1 MSLPNHSLSDAN
13 GQSGRGDDD
22 GYGGDPDRSG
32 PGEPANES
40 SSDGSSCDS
49 SNDDSSCG
57 SSYDDSSCGSSCDD
71 SSCGSS
77 CDSSSCDSSCDGGSS
92 CNGSLGGSSY
102 QSTLTDF
109 SYQSTLTDFSYQSTL
124 TDFSYQSTL
133 TDFSYHSI
141 PSCYTC
147 PGSPGGHSSNHND
160 YNGHLSNGTNGS
172 YPVHSDLEDHDNCS
186 NGSQDQGLKDIHIDE
201 EVKLAISMALER
213 FLQGHQKEME
223 FPSSFTSSQ
232 RTFVHQLS
240 RSFGFISKSKGK
252 GASRFVT
259 VKKKDGSELAPKLM
273 TCNLTSSSILTI
285 KSLIQRFPVTNKE
298 RSDLLPKSERGNI
311 FTIET
316 ENREMS
322 KTSGRLNTGIP
333 QVPGKREESEF
344 DSFRYSLPVFEKQQE
359 IVQMIRDNRVTL
371 IVGETGSGKTTQIPQ
386 FLLDDCYTQKVPCRI
401 FCTQP
406 RRLTAIAVA
415 ERVAAERR
423 EKIGQTVGYQIRLE
437 SRVSPK
443 TLLTFCTNGV
453 LLRTLMSG
461 DTTLSTVTHIIV
473 DEVHERDRF
482 SDFLL
487 IKLKEVL
494 LKCANLKLV
503 LSSAALDVNLFIKY
517 FGSCP
522 VLHIPGKPFEVKEF
536 FLEDV
541 LISTGYKNNDMLN
554 YTKEK
559 QREEKQQAVLSE
571 WLSARVTANPE
582 SLRKRGTSDVTEECE
597 HFDEDDDDDEVIISQ
612 VVEKDATCL
621 DPWLIKEMDDCL
633 SDIWLN
639 KDMSAFARVFHLIL
653 TENVSVDYR
662 HSGSSVTALMIAA
675 GRGFVSQL
683 EQLISMGANIH
694 NKAANGWMAVDWAKH
709 FGHAEIVDFLE
720 SYSVSLG
727 FGNLDEHSLVLK
739 NGSDLKVEERDIL
752 KSYHHSV
759 DDEKVD
765 LDLIMHLLFNIC
777 RSGDTG
783 AVLIFLPAYEEIV
796 KLKDRIL
803 FDDKR
808 FADYSHRFHILM
820 LHSNMQAT
828 DQKRVL
834 KSPSTGVRKIIL
846 STNIAE
852 TSITINDVAF
862 VIDSGKMKEKSYDAM
877 NCVTILKMVWIS
889 KASALQRKGRAGR
902 SRPGICFRLY
912 SRLRYQSMSD
922 FQTPELLRMP
932 VQELCLH
939 TKLLAPI
946 NCSIAEFLMNA
957 PDSPSTLMIKNAVQV
972 LMAIDAMDNW
982 EDLTEL
988 GCHLA
993 DLPVEPRL
1001 GKMVLCS
1008 IVLKCLDPIL
1018 TIACTLAY
1026 RDPFLLPNKASQ
1038 RRAAML
1044 SRKHFSA
1051 EAFSD
1056 HMVLLRAFQAWQKS
1070 RADGWERAFCAK
1082 HFLSQAAL
1090 EIIIGMR
1097 TQLLGQLRASGF
1109 VRARGLGD
1117 IRDVNT
1123 NSENW
1128 AVVKAALVTGMY
1140 PNVVHVDK
1148 TCMELIG
1155 AKEKKFRFHP
1165 NSVLSQAQY
1174 KKIPPANGHVVS
1186 VQALPT
1192 DWLIFDEVT
1201 RACKIASISCC
1212 TAVTPITITLFSG
1225 PMRLASNALQ
1235 EPLPFAGTLSN
1246 DNSSDSESEDR
1257 STAALASLRL
1267 DEWLNF
1273 KMDPEVANLLL
1284 QLRQKWQ
1291 SLFLRRIRVPAKPW
1305 SQIDELTLKA
1315 IIAVI
1320 TTEEQAAGLQQPI
1333 GIGQRPRPI
1342 SSDDLPMTLWQ
1353 SNNYNLNSGDEFSD
1367 ESSPPES
1374 LTLNHKQSSDDQS
1387 DHCFQKPTNTCSF
1400 LSPFGSP
1407 PSTNMVSVS
1416 ASAQSKLPVRYFIMK
1431 SNNSRNLKISQ
1442 QKGVWSTTPVNEGK
1456 LNEAFFDSSAVFLV
1470 YSVQGSGHFQGFSR
1484 MTSEIGQEKSED
1496 CGLPDLGGMFTVD
1509 WIRKEKLPFQQTSH
1523 LVNPW
1528 NENKNVQISHDG
1540 QELEPQVGEQ
1550 LLKLWDHIPVEE
1562 EK

>member
-1 MSLPNHSLSDAN
+1 MSRPYHPCSDAN
-13 GQSGRGDDD
+13 GRPGRGHN
-22 GYGGDPDRSG
+22 DRVGFRGQGG
-32 PGEPANES
+32 PGEPASGFSNDDDS
-40 SSDGSSCDS
+40 SVSSYDGSSC
-49 SNDDSSCG
+49 CV
-57 SSYDDSSCGSSCDD
+57 SCDGSALD
-71 SSCGSS
+71 SGSGGV
-77 CDSSSCDSSCDGGSS
+77 SSCDGSLFDFS
-92 CNGSLGGSSY
+92 LDGSLGGSSY
-102 QSTLTDF
+102 CGSPDGY
-109 SYQSTLTDFSYQSTL
+109 SYQSSLS
-124 TDFSYQSTL
+124 
-133 TDFSYHSI
+133 DFSYHSS
-141 PSCYTC
+141 PGGYSY
-147 PGSPGGHSSNHND
+147 PGSPVGHGNHSE
-160 YNGHLSNGTNGS
+160 YNGHLANGTYGGYPLDNGFEDYDYYS
-172 YPVHSDLEDHDNCS
+172 YCS
-186 NGSQDQGLKDIHIDE
+186 RAQGLKDIHVDE
-201 EVKLAISMALER
+201 EVKIAINVALER
-213 FLQGHQKEME
+213 FLQGDQKEME
-223 FPSSFTSSQ
+223 FPTSFTSSQ

-240 RSFGFISKSKGK
+240 RSFGFISRSKGK
-252 GASRFVT
+252 GASRFIT
-259 VKKKDGSELAPKLM
+259 VKKKDGSELVPAVM
-273 TCNLTSSSILTI
+273 TCNLTSSSTLTI
-285 KSLIQRFPVTNKE
+285 KSLIQRFPVTNRE

-311 FTIET
+311 FAIET

-322 KTSGRLNTGIP
+322 KTSGRLNSGIP
-333 QVPGKREESEF
+333 QVPGKREQSEF

-359 IVQMIRDNRVTL
+359 IIQMIRDNRVTL

-386 FLLDDCYTQKVPCRI
+386 FLLDDSYTQKVPCRI

-494 LKCANLKLV
+494 LKRTNLKLI

-536 FLEDV
+536 FLEDI
-541 LISTGYKNNDMLN
+541 LISTGYKNKGMLN
-554 YTKEK
+554 YNKEK
-559 QREEKQQAVLSE
+559 QREEKQQAMLSE
-571 WLSARVTANPE
+571 WLSAKVTTNPE
-582 SLRKRGTSDVTEECE
+582 SPRKRCTSDVTEDCE
-597 HFDEDDDDDEVIISQ
+597 HFNDEEVDDYDNGVIFSK
-612 VVEKDATCL
+612 VVEKDSACL
-621 DPWLIKEMDDCL
+621 EPWLIKEMDDCL

-639 KDMSAFARVFHLIL
+639 KDRGAFDRVFHLIL

-662 HSGSSVTALMIAA
+662 HSGTSVTALMIAA
-675 GRGFVSQL
+675 GRGFISQL
-683 EQLISMGANIH
+683 EQLIRLGANIH
-694 NKAANGWMAVDWAKH
+694 NKAANGWMAIDWAKH
-709 FGHAEIVDFLE
+709 FGHAEIVDVLE
-720 SYSVSLG
+720 SYSISLG

-739 NGSDLKVEERDIL
+739 NGNDLKLEARDLL

-777 RSGDTG
+777 RGDDTG
-783 AVLIFLPAYEEIV
+783 AILIFLPAYDEIV

-808 FADYSHRFHILM
+808 FADYSHRFHIFM

-834 KSPSTGVRKIIL
+834 KSPSTGIRKIIL

-902 SRPGICFRLY
+902 SRPGVCFRLY

-957 PDSPSTLMIKNAVQV
+957 PESPSTLMIKNAVQV
-972 LMAIDAMDNW
+972 LMTIDAMDNW

-988 GCHLA
+988 GYHLA

-1001 GKMVLCS
+1001 GKMVLCAV
-1008 IVLKCLDPIL
+1008 VLKCLDPIL

-1038 RRAAML
+1038 RRAVML
-1044 SRKHFSA
+1044 TRKRFSA
-1051 EAFSD
+1051 GTFSD
-1056 HMVLLRAFQAWQKS
+1056 HMALLRAFQAWQKS

-1082 HFLSQAAL
+1082 HFLSQASL

-1128 AVVKAALVTGMY
+1128 AVVKAALVAGMY

-1148 TCMELIG
+1148 EYLELTG

-1165 NSVLSQAQY
+1165 NSVLSQTHY
-1174 KKIPPANGHVVS
+1174 RKIPPANGHIKS

-1212 TAVTPITITLFSG
+1212 TAVSPITITLFSG
-1225 PMRLASNALQ
+1225 PMRLASNAFQ
-1235 EPLPFAGTLSN
+1235 EPLPFADTISN
-1246 DNSSDSESEDR
+1246 DNSSESEAEDR

-1273 KMDPEVANLLL
+1273 KMDPEVASLLL

-1291 SLFLRRIRVPAKPW
+1291 SLFLRRIRIPAKPW

-1315 IIAVI
+1315 IIAVL
-1320 TTEEQAAGLQQPI
+1320 TTEEQSAGLQQPV

-1342 SSDDLPMTLWQ
+1342 SSDDLPMTSWR
-1353 SNNYNLNSGDEFSD
+1353 SNNYNLNSGEDLSD
-1367 ESSPPES
+1367 ESSPTES
-1374 LTLNHKQSSDDQS
+1374 FLLIHKQSSDDQS
-1387 DHCFQKPTNTCSF
+1387 GQCFQKPTYASSSF
-1400 LSPFGSP
+1400 SPFGSP
-1407 PSTNMVSVS
+1407 PSISKDSPS
-1416 ASAQSKLPVRYFIMK
+1416 ASARAKLPVRYFIMK
-1431 SNNSRNLKISQ
+1431 SSNSRNLEISQ

-1456 LNEAFFDSSAVFLV
+1456 LNQAFFDSTTVFLV
-1470 YSVQGSGHFQGFSR
+1470 FSVQGSGHFQGFSR
-1484 MTSEIGQEKSED
+1484 MISEIGWEKSED
-1496 CGLPDLGGMFTVD
+1496 WGSSGLGGMFKVD
-1509 WIRKEKLPFQQTSH
+1509 WIRKERLPFQQTHH
-1523 LVNPW
+1523 LLNPW
-1528 NENKNVQISHDG
+1528 NENKKVQISRDG
-1540 QELEPQVGEQ
+1540 QELEPQIGEQ
-1550 LLKLWDHIPVEE
+1550 LLKLWDHIPIE
-1562 EK
+1562 EKNN